1 MITNSRP
8 PISQSDAVEKKL
20 FQQILTAA
28 NLPREKST
36 TLPAAAYTDARFL
49 KFEETEIFKKEWISL
64 CHISQIPNAGDFVRV
79 DLCDEPLLV
88 VRGKDQEI
96 RILSRVCR
104 HRGMDLLPSGFGHP
118 DSGNQRVIL
127 CPYHLWSYDLGGK
140 LIGAPEMQQAACF
153 DRTEISLH
161 TFRSEIWQGFVF
173 VTLSDDIPPLA
184 EKYAKLADSFIERWN
199 LTEGKMVWNAHWDCA
214 FNWKILLENFMEAY
228 HHLGAHMKTLEPF
241 LPARGCW
248 AEPYNEDFTAMHLP
262 LKKSMKE
269 KILADGKADTAFI
282 PFPNLKADD
291 FLEWSIYLGFPNF
304 LIFSAP
310 DRVYW
315 YRLLPTGPETC
326 SLLTTMIL
334 TKDAKDATGY
344 EETLKKE
351 IQGGIDF
358 HMEDM
363 EVCTATQRGMRSV
376 GYAQGR
382 LSHLEEPIWHFQKYL
397 ASVIERRLQR
407 GG

>member
-1 MITNSRP
+1 MNIAP
-8 PISQSDAVEKKL
+8 PAPPRSGKIGADL
-20 FQQILTAA
+20 FDEILEAA
-28 NLPREKST
+28 DLPREHST
-36 TLPAAAYTDARFL
+36 TLPAAAYTDPDFL
-49 KFEETEIFKKEWISL
+49 KFEEAEIFRKEWISL
-64 CHISQIPNAGDFVRV
+64 CHISQIPNAGDFIRV
-79 DLCDEPLLV
+79 DLCGEPMLV
-88 VRGKDQEI
+88 VRGKDMQI
-96 RILSRVCR
+96 RVLSRVCR

-153 DRTEISLH
+153 DRSEVSLH
-161 TFRSEIWQGFVF
+161 EYRSEIWEGFVF
-173 VTLSDDIPPLA
+173 VTLSDDTPPLA
-184 EKYAKLADSFIERWN
+184 EKYARLSDDFIGKWKMA
-199 LTEGKMVWNAHWDCA
+199 EGEMVWTAHWDCE

-228 HHLGAHMKTLEPF
+228 HHMGAHMKTLEPF

-248 AEPYNEDFTAMHLP
+248 AEPFNEEFTAMHLP
-262 LKKSMKE
+262 LKKSMVE
-269 KILADGKADTAFI
+269 EIRAEGKATTAFTQ
-282 PFPNLKADD
+282 FPGLTLDD
-291 FLEWSIYLGFPNF
+291 CVEWSVYLGFPNY
-304 LIFSAP
+304 LLFSAP

-326 SLLTTMIL
+326 SLLTTMIIPP
-334 TKDAKDATGY
+334 DAKNAPGY

-363 EVCTATQRGMRSV
+363 EVCAATQRGMRSV

-397 ASVIERRLQR
+397 GLKIRQAAL
-407 GG
+407 